1 MDVSIIIIN
10 YKTPN
15 LVIDCVESIYEK
27 TKNINFEI
35 IVVDNSS
42 DDDSSF
48 IINNKLYNKIKY
60 VQANKNLGFGK
71 ANNLGAS
78 YAQGDYLFLLNSDT
92 ILINNAI
99 EILYDFISENENV
112 GIVGGNL
119 FSKDFSPSPSY
130 SLKFDDLNVLK
141 NDSKW
146 TSIIKKRF
154 VSSRFGSQ
162 KKLEEDFN
170 NSEICKKVGYIFGTD
185 LMIKKDLFMAING
198 FDPEFFM
205 YAEEQDLCF
214 RIKKLGFDI
223 YSQPKARIVHL
234 DGASTKKENE
244 FSDKIFKM
252 RLHGGFIY
260 YKKRYGD
267 EGFKLYYKYRLK
279 NINRNLFIAKL
290 FLKKNLYT
298 YFSIQKQCLQEVYSN
313 LK

>member
-35 IVVDNSS
+35 IVVDNKSN
-42 DDDSSF
+42 DNSSF
-48 IINNKLYNKIKY
+48 IINNKLNNRIHY

-92 ILINNAI
+92 ILMNNAI
-99 EILYDFISENENV
+99 KVLYDFISENENV

-119 FSKDFSPSPSY
+119 FSKDFRPSSSY
-130 SLKFDDLNVLK
+130 SLKFDDLNALI
-141 NDSKW
+141 NNSKW
-146 TSIIKKRF
+146 SSIIKKRF
-154 VSSRFGSQ
+154 ASSRFGHQ

-170 NSEICKKVGYIFGTD
+170 NSEICKKVEYIFGTD

-214 RIKKLGFDI
+214 RVKELGFDI
-223 YSQPKARIVHL
+223 YSQPKANIVHL
-234 DGASTKKENE
+234 DGASTKEENE
-244 FSDKIFKM
+244 FSDKTFKM

-267 EGFKLYYKYRLK
+267 EGLKLYYKYRLK

-290 FLKKNLYT
+290 FFKKKLYA
-298 YFSIQKQCLQEVYSN
+298 YFSIQKKCLQEVYSN